1 MAVYPVAPGAPDYN
15 SQGSSPYIPA
25 IYSALVI
32 DKFYPSTVWSEI
44 SNTKYEGDIKSQGD
58 TVYIR
63 TRATIDTFKYKKG
76 MVLPIQNPE
85 SPFLTLKITQGEGFS
100 FAVDKVDE
108 FQADIKIMSMF
119 AEDGAEQQKQVID
132 KNSLAC
138 LCAAANGTPTA
149 LTGYDVTDNPISL
162 SSLATAGNAAA
173 QAGQTMLV
181 ATGVTT
187 KSTILTSTADD
198 TLATAGPWGSL
209 AVVGTPMSVTA
220 RVAGTNVKA
229 AGYTSPGDWIVDR
242 FLYYGQLMDENNVP
256 DAERFIVAP
265 TWVIQRLKS
274 VQSKLGQTYV
284 TGDSST
290 PTRSGKIGGIDRF
303 KIIQSNN
310 LPSVSTAYPVIFGH
324 KYALTF
330 ATQMTESRMVDN
342 PYAFGKL
349 MQALQIY
356 GFQIIKAG
364 FLGVDWLAQ

>member
-1 MAVYPVAPGAPDYN
+1 M
-15 SQGSSPYIPA
+15 
-25 IYSALVI
+25 
-32 DKFYPSTVWSEI
+32 
-44 SNTKYEGDIKSQGD
+44 GD

-63 TRATIDTFKYKKG
+63 TRATIDTFKYRKN

-85 SPFLTLKITQGEGFS
+85 APVVTLKITQGEGFS

-138 LCAAANGTPTA
+138 LAAAGTGTPTT
-149 LTGYDVTDNPISL
+149 LTGYDVADNPITSGL
-162 SSLATAGNAAA
+162 NTGT
-173 QAGQTMLV
+173 AGQTMIV
-181 ATGVTT
+181 QGGATV
-187 KSTILTSTADD
+187 KSGTIS
-198 TLATAGPWGSL
+198 ATANTPAANSAWGTLGTLGGTETS
-209 AVVGTPMSVTA
+209 VGTMATS
-220 RVAGTNVKA
+220 GT
-229 AGYTSPGDWIVDR
+229 GYGAVGDWIVDR
-242 FLYYGQLMDENNVP
+242 CLYYGQLLDENNVP
-256 DAERFIVAP
+256 DSERFIVMP
-265 TWVIQRLKS
+265 TWAIQRMKS

-290 PTRSGKIGGIDRF
+290 PTRSGKVGMIDRF
-303 KIIQSNN
+303 KIIASNN
-310 LPSVSTAYPVIFGH
+310 LPNAASGCTPFFFGH

-356 GFQIIKAG
+356 GFQVIKPG
-364 FLGVDWLAQ
+364 FVGVDWLKQ